1 MTQQSWA
8 RGLLVKSS
16 AEIVTINSPKGSA
29 PAVVLK
35 LEESDAAG
43 KVELHQFI
51 VPAQAFN
58 ALLSMLH
65 DVRTALTGQPAAT
78 PGEKMTVRSVL
89 TNMQTDVI
97 EVHAKQGDV
106 RAFMLTLETKDGAGT
121 ITANQFVLQ
130 PPQMQGLC
138 SLVQETLRDEGH
150 AVPVLPPIADSSKH

>member
-1 MTQQSWA
+1 MGMTQHSWA

-16 AEIVTINSPKGSA
+16 AEIVTINSPKGDA
-29 PAVVLK
+29 PGVVLK

-43 KVELHQFI
+43 KIDLHQFI

-89 TNMQTDVI
+89 ANMQT
-97 EVHAKQGDV
+97 DV

-121 ITANQFVLQ
+121 ITANQFVMQ
-130 PPQMQGLC
+130 PAQMQGLC
-138 SLVQETLRDEGH
+138 SLAQETLRDEGH
-150 AVPVLPPIADSSKH
+150 AVPALPAIADSSKH